1 MPGSKPGRSEGN
13 QHDQSYPS
21 QIAAER
27 PALVTRVYCEYD
39 YEYADPENTV
49 RGGTQ
54 PIHNTERVDEFNR
67 QLRGGHAAERLRRG

>member
-1 MPGSKPGRSEGN
+1 MPGSKPGHNAGTF
-13 QHDQSYPS
+13 HDQSYPS

-27 PALVTRVYCEYD
+27 PSLVTRIYCEYD
-39 YEYADPENTV
+39 YEYADPVNTV

-67 QLRGGHAAERLRRG
+67 ELRGGQRAERLRRG